1 MKQIFTFVFVLAAI
15 FSINAQVIAGF
26 DFENGKPAGW
36 IAESEWKFGNSQQ
49 LGSQF
54 FPLTGNTTRF
64 VAINSDKAGEGKSN
78 GKLITD
84 TLDFTDYPDV
94 FLSMDL
100 IYYHENYQ
108 GGGQERLRLY
118 YTEDGETWNLIKDIT
133 DFYGWN
139 KFYLALSPY
148 VGGKKVK
155 IAFDYSDGGN
165 WNFGAGIDNLI
176 FEVQPDHFLV
186 EKLPVQ
192 RYGILPSPETEE
204 LSFEIGFT
212 SYGSLPLED
221 FKLVYSID
229 GIEFEDIIGEG
240 TVEQN
245 NEYSFSV
252 PGFKYGE
259 STLTSKTV
267 VNDTI
272 EYPNS
277 DLLFEVVT
285 PIPQYARKD
294 VYKNDFDLHADLASG
309 KAVLLD
315 FLASWCGPC
324 ATSTPLI
331 NNVWKEYDKG
341 EDRFQIYGI
350 TIEPTDDDEKV
361 KNLPWDGQY
370 PKFGY
375 TPRNRL
381 LFNIFNDKY
390 GSGGIPLFILVCPD
404 TTNHIGFSTVSWSKV
419 GAPGTLGTELRAAV
433 KNCVGSPSSNNDINI
448 GSVILYP
455 NPARDIVTLQIDLIE
470 NLDAQIYLSDL
481 AGRKIRDIMSIDNH
495 NSLRYTFDISDLK
508 SGTYL
513 LNINTKYGTR
523 TEKIIKQ

>member
-1 MKQIFTFVFVLAAI
+1 MRLFFTLVLVLAAV
-15 FSINAQVIAGF
+15 FAINAQVIAGF
-26 DFENGKPAGW
+26 DFEDGMPEGW

-49 LGSQF
+49 LGSQY
-54 FPLTGNTTRF
+54 FPLTGNNTKFT
-64 VAINSDKAGEGKSN
+64 AINSDKAGSGKAK
-78 GKLITD
+78 GRLITD

-100 IYYHENYQ
+100 IYIHANYD
-108 GGGQERLRLY
+108 GGGQETLGIY
-118 YTEDGETWNLIKDIT
+118 YTEDGETWNLIKNIT
-133 DFYGWN
+133 EPYLWD
-139 KFYLALSPY
+139 KFYMVVSPD

-165 WNFGAGIDNLI
+165 WNFGAGIDNII

-186 EKLPVQ
+186 EKLPQQ
-192 RYGILPSPETEE
+192 RYGILSSPETEE
-204 LSFEIGFT
+204 LSFEIGFL
-212 SYGSLPLED
+212 SYGLLPLED

-229 GIEFEDIIGEG
+229 GVDFEAITGEG
-240 TVEQN
+240 PVEYN
-245 NEYSFSV
+245 SEYFFNV

-259 STLTSKTV
+259 STLTSKV
-267 VNDTI
+267 ILNDTI

-277 DLLFEVVT
+277 DVMFEVVT
-285 PIPQYARKD
+285 PIPQYARQD
-294 VYKNDFDLHADLASG
+294 VYKNDFDLHADLSSG

-331 NNVWKEYDKG
+331 NNVWKEYDNG

-350 TIEPTDDDEKV
+350 TIEPTDNENVIKS
-361 KNLPWDGQY
+361 LTWDGQY
-370 PKFGY
+370 PKFDY

-381 LFNIFNDKY
+381 LYNIFNDQY
-390 GSGGIPLFILVCPD
+390 GENAIPLFILVCPD
-404 TTNHIGFSTVSWSKV
+404 TTNHIGFSTVTWSKL
-419 GAPGTLGTELRAAV
+419 GAPATLGTELRAAV
-433 KNCVGSPSSNNDINI
+433 KNCVGSPSSTNDINI

-455 NPARDIVTLQIDLIE
+455 NPARDIVTLQLDLIE
-470 NLDAQIYLSDL
+470 DLDAQIYLTDL
-481 AGRKIRDIMSIDNH
+481 AGRKIRDITRIANY
-495 NSLRYTFDISDLK
+495 NSLRYTFDISDLNA
-508 SGTYL
+508 GTYL